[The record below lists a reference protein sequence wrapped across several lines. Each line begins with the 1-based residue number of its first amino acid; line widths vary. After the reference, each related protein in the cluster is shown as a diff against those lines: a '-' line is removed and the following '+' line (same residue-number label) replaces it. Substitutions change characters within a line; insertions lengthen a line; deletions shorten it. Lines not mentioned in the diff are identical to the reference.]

1 MVNRRLDGQV
11 CVAGAH
17 WSNCAYVAHRCL
29 DEGRARCP
37 ESHERLR
44 KGDDLSGSSGLSL
57 GNRAF
62 ASGGRRRV

>member
-17 WSNCAYVAHRCL
+17 WSNCAYGAHRCL

-44 KGDDLSGSSGLSL
+44 KGDDLPGAL
-57 GNRAF
+57 A
-62 ASGGRRRV
+62 